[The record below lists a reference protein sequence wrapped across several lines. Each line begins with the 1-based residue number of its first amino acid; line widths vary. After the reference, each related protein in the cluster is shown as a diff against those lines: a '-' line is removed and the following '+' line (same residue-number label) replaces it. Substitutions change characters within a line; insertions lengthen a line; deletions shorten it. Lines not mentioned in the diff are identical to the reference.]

1 MKTNQFTFFIAFF
14 SLLLS
19 VNAQVNKDSLWTVWS
34 DENNPVL
41 DRLEAIGD
49 MSNDSQGMYKP
60 ANLDT
65 AYYHAQLQYKLAES
79 HNLKKYMGRSLGN
92 QGNYFMAKQKTNKSI
107 ELFYSAIKISEEVD
121 DQYNIATSSYNI
133 GINYFKLGNAVKA
146 IPLFE
151 RASQIFEDLG
161 EKRLQAHSLDK
172 IGFLY
177 VSQKDERSLEYLNK
191 ALAIREELLKE
202 DDSPRDRMVV
212 AMMKNHITSLYKSF
226 GLIEDTTKDSLISTN
241 DLEKLSLAPDAPIVL
256 SKAGEQALVKG
267 DAAQAEDNFNESIKQ
282 SEALESNT
290 VTAAYLITAGQAY
303 FNTEQYSKALH
314 YFQKAL
320 KLANKEQIL

>member
-1 MKTNQFTFFIAFF
+1 
-14 SLLLS
+14 
-19 VNAQVNKDSLWTVWS
+19 
-34 DENNPVL
+34 
-41 DRLEAIGD
+41 
-49 MSNDSQGMYKP
+49 MYKP
-60 ANLDT
+60 VNLDT

-92 QGNYFMAKQKTNKSI
+92 QGNYFMAKQKTNESI

-212 AMMKNHITSLYKSF
+212 AMMK
-226 GLIEDTTKDSLISTN
+226 
-241 DLEKLSLAPDAPIVL
+241 
-256 SKAGEQALVKG
+256 
-267 DAAQAEDNFNESIKQ
+267 
-282 SEALESNT
+282 
-290 VTAAYLITAGQAY
+290 
-303 FNTEQYSKALH
+303 
-314 YFQKAL
+314 
-320 KLANKEQIL
+320 